1 MAKPIIDIAVAAE
14 NFQDILAHQEALKA
28 EGFFYRPN
36 AQTSICDQLLL
47 ACGSYYQGTGEMQ
60 THFIHVVLQ
69 DSQAWEDYIRFRD
82 YLNGHPEAARAYE
95 ALKLSL
101 AREAPVDPGRE
112 KYLEGKRAFIQD
124 ILERARDGGA
134 RAGAGLT
141 RARPNSA
148 KRRNR
153 GGRFAAAAKRPPL
166 EKTARHG
173 THRLSPKMLEKGKR
187 YSRTLNSRL
196 P

>member
-1 MAKPIIDIAVAAE
+1 
-14 NFQDILAHQEALKA
+14 
-28 EGFFYRPN
+28 
-36 AQTSICDQLLL
+36 
-47 ACGSYYQGTGEMQ
+47 MQ

-124 ILERARDGGA
+124 ILERARMEA
-134 RAGAGLT
+134 PRAGAGLT
-141 RARPNSA
+141 
-148 KRRNR
+148 
-153 GGRFAAAAKRPPL
+153 GPPQL
-166 EKTARHG
+166 REETK
-173 THRLSPKMLEKGKR
+173 
-187 YSRTLNSRL
+187 
-196 P
+196 

>member
-1 MAKPIIDIAVAAE
+1 MIGLRRNTVELQAHQEEWEAQARRTMERLRGILGGAVQDIAHVGSTAVPDIAVAAE

-69 DSQAWEDYIRFRD
+69 DSQAWGDYIRFRD

-95 ALKLSL
+95 TLKLSL

-124 ILERARDGGA
+124 ILERARREAPGA
-134 RAGAGLT
+134 E
-141 RARPNSA
+141 PV
-148 KRRNR
+148 
-153 GGRFAAAAKRPPL
+153 
-166 EKTARHG
+166 
-173 THRLSPKMLEKGKR
+173 
-187 YSRTLNSRL
+187 
-196 P
+196 

>member
-1 MAKPIIDIAVAAE
+1 MIGLRRNTVELQAHQEEWEAQARRTMERLRRILGGAAQDIAHVGSTAVPAIMAKPIIDIAVAAE

-69 DSQAWEDYIRFRD
+69 DSQAWGDYIRFRD

-95 ALKLSL
+95 TLKLSL

-124 ILERARDGGA
+124 ILERARREALG
-134 RAGAGLT
+134 
-141 RARPNSA
+141 PE
-148 KRRNR
+148 
-153 GGRFAAAAKRPPL
+153 PV
-166 EKTARHG
+166 
-173 THRLSPKMLEKGKR
+173 
-187 YSRTLNSRL
+187 
-196 P
+196 

>member
-1 MAKPIIDIAVAAE
+1 MTGNDWIEAQYRGIAGASGGMGGASPAHHGAAQGDTGVAVQDIAHVGSTAVPAIMAKPIIDIAVAAE

-47 ACGSYYQGTGEMQ
+47 ACGSYYQGTGETQ

-95 ALKLSL
+95 TLKLSL

-124 ILERARDGGA
+124 ILERARREAPG
-134 RAGAGLT
+134 
-141 RARPNSA
+141 PE
-148 KRRNR
+148 
-153 GGRFAAAAKRPPL
+153 PV
-166 EKTARHG
+166 
-173 THRLSPKMLEKGKR
+173 
-187 YSRTLNSRL
+187 
-196 P
+196 